1 MVTTLNNLDNFLSK
15 QYDVFIASAS
25 YEKRCLSVM
34 NVLMQKVSFN
44 QKLVSLS
51 SPHRL
56 LMNDNLEIFKN
67 NGFDIIEVNNSNQI
81 QTVNNLTSKISGILT
96 EKSDSSFLIDISTF
110 TRQTLLILLRILRNI
125 LSDKN
130 KLQFLYTP
138 AKEYSIG
145 LPYKD
150 KWLTHGVLNVNS
162 VFGYSGIIRP
172 SRPYHLIILMGFE
185 VERASALIHAY
196 EPTKITVGYAKKN
209 DSVSDEYYDLN
220 KSKYEELYEEFPYL
234 ESFEFCCVDLD
245 VCKNDILPQT
255 LKHKDYNVIISP
267 MNNKISTVS
276 CALAAFDNDEVQLA
290 IAIPAVYN
298 HENYSI
304 PGEDCHLLNISDF
317 IK

>member
-1 MVTTLNNLDNFLSK
+1 MVTKLNELDRLLSK
-15 QYDVFIASAS
+15 HFDVFIASAS

-34 NVLMQKVSFN
+34 NIVLPKLSFN
-44 QKLVSLS
+44 QKLVTLS
-51 SPHRL
+51 TPHKL
-56 LMNDNLEIFKN
+56 LMNDNLDVFKN
-67 NGFDIIEVNNSNQI
+67 SGFQIIEVNNSNQI
-81 QTVNNLTSKISGILT
+81 QTVNNLTSKISEILT
-96 EKSDSSFLIDISTF
+96 EKLDSSFLIDVSTF

-125 LSDKN
+125 LSEKN
-130 KLQFLYTP
+130 KIQFLYTP
-138 AKEYSIG
+138 ASEYSIG

-150 KWLTHGVLNVNS
+150 KWLSHGVLFVNS

-185 VERASALIHAY
+185 VERASVLIHAY

-209 DSVSDEYYDLN
+209 DSVSDEYYYLN
-220 KSKYEELYEEFPYL
+220 KSKCEELREEFPYL
-234 ESFEFCCVDLD
+234 ESFEFSCVDIYE
-245 VCKNDILPQT
+245 CKNDILSQT
-255 LKHKDYNVIISP
+255 LKHRDYNVIVSP

-276 CALAAFDNDEVQLA
+276 CALTAFANDEVQLA

-304 PGEDCHLLNISDF
+304 PGEYCHLLDISDF